1 PFLLIPAFS
10 RAVTGTALVF
20 GKSARRGGIAY
31 TFAEAGDLPAVR
43 AVMICW
49 DTAIPVLVGIID
61 PWNGV
66 AFALLAAMG
75 GFFFMKDT
83 AKQFGGITGDLCG
96 CLIMQ
101 LGLLLLIGCRIVLR

>member
-1 PFLLIPAFS
+1 M
-10 RAVTGTALVF
+10 TGTVLVF
-20 GKSARRGGIAY
+20 GKSARQGGIAY

-49 DTAIPVLVGIID
+49 DMAIPVLVGILD

-75 GFFFMKDT
+75 AVFFMKDT